1 MKRVGIIAALAMLLV
16 ALSATTAQGAAH
28 FTGAEPVCTPTAS
41 GTTVNCTASE
51 IAGVGNKDARAT
63 LVVTAS
69 QTVNCRNPGGN
80 VVRPHT
86 HSVSGSD
93 DSGVLEAK
101 NGKLQV
107 PALSASAGPLGPVMC
122 PNPNWTPEPVGPV
135 TTSFTYTI
143 EIGNRVFFELPA

>member
-16 ALSATTAQGAAH
+16 ALSATTAQGASH
-28 FTGAEPVCTPTAS
+28 FTGDEPECTFSSP
-41 GTTVNCTASE
+41 TTVNCEGSE
-51 IAGVGNKDARAT
+51 IAGVGNKDARAD

-69 QTVNCRNPGGN
+69 QTVLCHNPGNDN

-93 DSGVLEAK
+93 SSGEIEPK

-107 PALSASAGPLGPVMC
+107 PALSASAGPLGPVSC
-122 PNPNWTPEPVGPV
+122 PNPGWRPEPVGPV
-135 TTSFTYTI
+135 TVSFRYTI
-143 EIGNRVFFELPA
+143 TIGNRLFFELP